1 MSREGGGG
9 AGGASMEGGGG
20 AGGVSR
26 EGGGGAGGGEQGRRR
41 WGRRG

>member
-1 MSREGGGG
+1 MGQE
-9 AGGASMEGGGG
+9 GASREGGGG